1 MHIKYRRRDVEG
13 GRSVANERMQ
23 FPAFRCPNPACG
35 ARRIFFAANRAE
47 KNRTRLFLYDR
58 LPEGSVAEF
67 VIVCPKCRQ
76 RIAVCRTEDPPPRP
90 VFAT

>member
-1 MHIKYRRRDVEG
+1 MV
-13 GRSVANERMQ
+13 NERMQ
-23 FPAFRCPNPACG
+23 FPAFRCPNPVCG

-58 LPEGSVAEF
+58 LPEGSAAEF
-67 VIVCPKCRQ
+67 VIVCPRCRQ
-76 RIAVCRTEDPPPRP
+76 RIAVCRAEDVSPRP

>member
-1 MHIKYRRRDVEG
+1 VT
-13 GRSVANERMQ
+13 NERMQ
-23 FPAFRCPNPACG
+23 FPAFRCPDPACG
-35 ARRIFFAANRAE
+35 ARRIFFATNREE

-58 LPEGSVAEF
+58 LPEGCVAEF

-76 RIAVCRTEDPPPRP
+76 RIAVCRVEDVSPRP

>member
-1 MHIKYRRRDVEG
+1 MAD
-13 GRSVANERMQ
+13 ERIQ

-58 LPEGSVAEF
+58 LPEGFTAEF

-76 RIAVCRTEDPPPRP
+76 RIAVCGIDRTPYPIP
-90 VFAT
+90 AT

>member
-1 MHIKYRRRDVEG
+1 M
-13 GRSVANERMQ
+13 ANECIH
-23 FPAFRCPNPACG
+23 FPAFRCPNPVCG

-47 KNRTRLFLYDR
+47 KNRTRLFPYDR
-58 LPEGSVAEF
+58 LPEGSTVEF

-76 RIAVCRTEDPPPRP
+76 RIAVCRAEDPPPRP

>member
-1 MHIKYRRRDVEG
+1 M
-13 GRSVANERMQ
+13 ANERMQ

-58 LPEGSVAEF
+58 LPEGSTAEF

-76 RIAVCRTEDPPPRP
+76 RIAVCRAEDLPMQP
-90 VFAT
+90 VPAT

>member
-1 MHIKYRRRDVEG
+1 M
-13 GRSVANERMQ
+13 ANERIQ
-23 FPAFRCPNPACG
+23 FPAFRCPDPACG

-58 LPEGSVAEF
+58 LPEGSAAEF

-76 RIAVCRTEDPPPRP
+76 RIAICQAEDQYPHPAF
-90 VFAT
+90 VTQ